1 MRFYLTTAIDY
12 VNSRPH
18 LGTAYEKV
26 TADVIARYKRLAGVE
41 TRFVMGNDEHSQN
54 VFKRARELG
63 EDPLAYCD
71 RMEAIFRD
79 VWGRL
84 SVSFDDFIR
93 TTEPRHRAGVQ
104 RLVEACRARGDVY
117 EGEYEGWYCVS
128 CEAFKQEK
136 DLVDGRCPIHLVP
149 PEWIREK
156 NYFFRLSR
164 YQQALLDH
172 YAAHPEFIQPDVR
185 RNEILRLV
193 EAGLEDISISRAG
206 QAWGI
211 PLPFDESSVVYV
223 WFDALINYASAVGYG
238 TDTDQFNAWWPADLH
253 VIGKDITRFHCV
265 VWPAMLMSAGLALP
279 RQVFG
284 HGWVHFKG
292 QKMSKSLGTA
302 VDPLDAAERLGADP
316 LRLYLVKEIPY
327 GSDGDF
333 SWERFEERYNVDLA
347 NNLGNLVSRIVAM
360 AEKFRRLHLAPT
372 GLGPGRLAE
381 AATDALAAYVN
392 AMDRFA
398 LHEGAAAAFHLVDA
412 TNEFIAESAPWA
424 LARDPGSA
432 DRLSQVLYDAA
443 EALRIAAVLLQP
455 IMPTASAEILRRGG
469 ETRPWSQLRLARDAA
484 WCSEMPRTLV
494 KGPNLWPRLE
504 GPAGGPRI
512 AGAAIARTEARV
524 TTPPDLK
531 PNAPAPEA
539 SPPVTPATAPS
550 GSGTVVPPASGPAT
564 GVPASP
570 PASAGGPGLEARG
583 PESGV
588 RLSIDEF
595 MRLDL
600 RVAKVLTA
608 ERVPKSKK
616 LLKLWIDLGAEQR
629 TLVAGI
635 AEAYDPERLI
645 GRTVVIVA
653 NLQPAKLM
661 GIESNGMILAASGD
675 DGRPLLLTVEGDAQ
689 PGMRV
694 K

>member
-1 MRFYLTTAIDY
+1 MPYYLTTAIDY

-26 TADVIARYKRLAGVE
+26 TADVIARYKRLTGVE

-54 VFKRARELG
+54 VFKRARDVG

-71 RMEAIFRD
+71 RMEAVFRD
-79 VWGRL
+79 VWTRL

-93 TTEPRHRAGVQ
+93 TTEPRHKAAVQ
-104 RLVEACRARGDVY
+104 RLVEACRASGDVY
-117 EGEYEGWYCVS
+117 EGNYVGWYCVS
-128 CEAFKQEK
+128 CEAFRQEK
-136 DLVDGRCPIHLVP
+136 DLIDGKCPVHLTQ

-172 YAAHPEFIQPDVR
+172 YVAHPEFIQPEIR

-206 QAWGI
+206 QSWGI

-238 TDTDQFNAWWPADLH
+238 TDDQLFSHWWPADLH
-253 VIGKDITRFHCV
+253 IVGKDITRFHCV

-279 RQVFG
+279 RQIFG

-292 QKMSKSLGTA
+292 QKMSKSLGS
-302 VDPLDAAERLGADP
+302 VIDPLDAVERLGADP

-327 GSDGDF
+327 GGDGDF
-333 SWERFEERYNVDLA
+333 SWERYEERYNVDLA
-347 NNLGNLVSRIVAM
+347 NNLGNLVSRITTM
-360 AEKFRRLHLAPT
+360 AEKYRDLQVAPT
-372 GLGPGRLAE
+372 SLGSGRLADV
-381 AATDALAAYVN
+381 AGDVLAAYVD

-398 LHEGAAAAFHLVDA
+398 LHEGAFAAFRLVDA
-412 TNEFIAESAPWA
+412 TNEFIDKSAPWV
-424 LARDPGSA
+424 LARDPGNA
-432 DRLSQVLYDAA
+432 DRLSQVLYDAV
-443 EALRIAAVLLQP
+443 EALRITAILLQP
-455 IMPTASAEILRRGG
+455 VMPTAAVEILRRTG
-469 ETRPWSQLRLARDAA
+469 ETRPVGDRRLARDAA
-484 WCSEMPRTLV
+484 WLTDVPRTLV

-504 GPAGGPRI
+504 SPRPDTTI
-512 AGAAIARTEARV
+512 AEAPRARTE
-524 TTPPDLK
+524 TPVSDTPDWK

-539 SPPVTPATAPS
+539 RPVQPDTPADRAPEQPS
-550 GSGTVVPPASGPAT
+550 P
-564 GVPASP
+564 VPASAATPLP
-570 PASAGGPGLEARG
+570 PAQAS
-583 PESGV
+583 V
-588 RLSIDEF
+588 DQRLSIDEF
-595 MRLDL
+595 MKLEL

-616 LLKLWIDLGAEQR
+616 LLKLWIDLGYEQR
-629 TLVAGI
+629 TVVAGI
-635 AEAYDPERLI
+635 AEAYEPDQLV
-645 GRTVVIVA
+645 GRTIVIVA
-653 NLQPAKLM
+653 NLKPAKLM

-675 DGRPLLLTVEGDAQ
+675 DGRPMLLSVDEGAE
-689 PGMRV
+689 PGMKVR
-694 K
+694 